1 MKTLT
6 PVLGLALL
14 SACSAP
20 APSVNPASS
29 DGSYA
34 SPSSEQATSTESGAE
49 QLPPSGAA
57 GHQTT
62 TATGR
67 GTIEAID
74 PAAKTITISHGP
86 IKALQ
91 WPAMTMTFKAPDVDL
106 GSFKAGDT
114 VEFDLS
120 AGRMEGTITRISKH

>member
-1 MKTLT
+1 MKALT

-14 SACSAP
+14 TACSAP

-34 SPSSEQATSTESGAE
+34 SPSSEQATSTE
-49 QLPPSGAA
+49 SGAA